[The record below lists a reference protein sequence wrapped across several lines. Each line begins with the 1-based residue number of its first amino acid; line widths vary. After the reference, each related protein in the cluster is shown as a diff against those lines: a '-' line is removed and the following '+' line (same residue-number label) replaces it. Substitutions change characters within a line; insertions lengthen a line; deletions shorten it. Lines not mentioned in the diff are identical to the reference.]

1 MLLDEVPAFILNEYG
16 GLKGD
21 APKVKH
27 IVRLIDTNGESKSVF
42 QRSQFL
48 PVEWTSLDHES
59 KQKLAKLLS
68 FDSLSRWD
76 YDMIEFAKLSNGS
89 PLLLVGWAIMGSPY
103 AQQAMAID
111 LGQES
116 GADSG
121 YNFITQFSIHMP
133 ILCSFLRTVEA
144 DYLPNPYHNST
155 HVADVVQT
163 LHTMLQLG
171 GKDYAA
177 SPLEL
182 FSILVAAVIHD
193 VKHPGLNN
201 NFQVNSHSELAV
213 QFNDVSV
220 LENNSIA
227 WLFKKLLGRN
237 RDFTIDIFCGLSNEQ
252 FSKMRTIIIRSVL
265 ETDMTHHFSL
275 LKRMRIHEEMLRG
288 KVTNDWFESYNIDG
302 VKFDPSLDM
311 LYFLLHQADISN
323 PAKPYPLFTIWAE
336 NILAECYAQGD
347 QEASLSLPKSPLC
360 DRMTTDKK
368 QCQIGFIK
376 FVVQPSYQLLGD
388 IIPQF
393 ATTVFPCIER
403 SLKYWEEEY
412 DKEIES
418 SR

>member
-1 MLLDEVPAFILNEYG
+1 
-16 GLKGD
+16 
-21 APKVKH
+21 
-27 IVRLIDTNGESKSVF
+27 
-42 QRSQFL
+42 
-48 PVEWTSLDHES
+48 
-59 KQKLAKLLS
+59 
-68 FDSLSRWD
+68 
-76 YDMIEFAKLSNGS
+76 
-89 PLLLVGWAIMGSPY
+89 
-103 AQQAMAID
+103 
-111 LGQES
+111 
-116 GADSG
+116 
-121 YNFITQFSIHMP
+121 
-133 ILCSFLRTVEA
+133 
-144 DYLPNPYHNST
+144 
-155 HVADVVQT
+155 
-163 LHTMLQLG
+163 
-171 GKDYAA
+171 
-177 SPLEL
+177 
-182 FSILVAAVIHD
+182 
-193 VKHPGLNN
+193 
-201 NFQVNSHSELAV
+201 
-213 QFNDVSV
+213 
-220 LENNSIA
+220 
-227 WLFKKLLGRN
+227 
-237 RDFTIDIFCGLSNEQ
+237 
-252 FSKMRTIIIRSVL
+252 
-265 ETDMTHHFSL
+265 
-275 LKRMRIHEEMLRG
+275 MRIHEEMLRG